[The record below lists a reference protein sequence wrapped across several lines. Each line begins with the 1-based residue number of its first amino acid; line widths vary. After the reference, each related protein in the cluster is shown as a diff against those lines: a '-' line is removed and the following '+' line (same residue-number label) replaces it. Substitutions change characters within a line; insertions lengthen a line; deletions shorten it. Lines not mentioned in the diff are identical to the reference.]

1 MSQMD
6 KYCFGVDVGGTTVK
20 IGLFRDDLQ
29 MVSKWEIPTRT
40 EEEGRYIISDIA
52 DSVKEEMKNKE
63 LKPEQILG
71 IGIGIPGPVLE
82 ESVVNNCVNLGWGV
96 VNVKNEL
103 SSQLFYLPVK
113 AGNDANVAALGEAVA
128 GAGEGR
134 KNVLMLT
141 LGTGLGGG
149 VIIDGKIHAGAHGA
163 AGEFGHMPLFDKA
176 VDYCGCGKRGCSEQI
191 AGARGMISYTKHLI
205 AGGESRSGLSF
216 IREFSAR
223 DIFDFAKDGD
233 ELANTVVNE
242 MVETLGKEL
251 AILGVA
257 FDPEVF
263 IIGGGMSRAGE
274 WLLEKIRD
282 SYEEKAFH
290 AVKNIEIVGATLG
303 NDAGM
308 TGAAALIL
316 REDAGK

>member
-1 MSQMD
+1 ME

-40 EEEGRYIISDIA
+40 EENGRNIIPDIA
-52 DSVKEEMKNKE
+52 DSIKQEMKDKE
-63 LKPEQILG
+63 LKPENVLG

-96 VNVKNEL
+96 VNVKKEL
-103 SSQLFYLPVK
+103 SSQLYYLPVK

-134 KNVLMLT
+134 RNVVMLT

-149 VIIDGKIHAGAHGA
+149 VIIDGNIHAGAHGA
-163 AGEFGHMPLFDKA
+163 AGEFGHMPMFDKA
-176 VDYCGCGKRGCSEQI
+176 VDYCGCGKRGCAEQI
-191 AGARGMISYTKHLI
+191 AGAKGMISYTRHLI

-216 IREFSAR
+216 LREFTAR

-242 MVETLGKEL
+242 MVETLGKTL
-251 AILGVA
+251 SVLGAA

-274 WLLEKIRD
+274 WLLEKIRA

-290 AVKNIEIVGATLG
+290 AVKNTEIIGATLG

-308 TGAAALIL
+308 TGAAALIIKGL
-316 REDAGK
+316 S